1 MVQRH
6 TTDKT
11 FDDFYLSPELR
22 QALEAIGYVRP
33 TPVQVASIPLTMAG
47 IDLIVQSQTGTG
59 KTAAFGIPVVEMLE
73 PDPGTIEVLVLAPTR
88 ELAKQVSE
96 EFTRLTQY
104 RPIASTAIYGGT
116 AYAPQLE
123 ALKTAQIVCAT
134 PGRLLDLL
142 KQKELSLKSLRFFI
156 LDEADEMLSMGFE
169 RDLRAVLEY
178 LPEERQ
184 SLLFSATVTR
194 DVRALAQHMLF
205 YPEYL
210 SFSSDS
216 VVNRDVHH
224 SYFSVSG
231 LSRTRDLVRIIEFEQ
246 PDNAIVFANTKDD
259 TFLVNNYLQ
268 RHGYASEVLNG
279 DLAQKDRERT
289 LAKLRDGEID
299 FLVATDVAARGIDIS
314 ELSHVFNYVLSES
327 PEVYVHRTGRTGR
340 AGKKGRAVSLVS
352 PAEMAALIL
361 TSKRVDME
369 IERRALPTTKELIEV
384 RRARRAQSV
393 LDRVEAFA
401 ASDAVALESYLEH
414 AASLR
419 SLEDATRHIAALLA
433 LADEALDEHGALR
446 RRAAPAQPARSA
458 ATPERHQEE
467 EKERAP
473 QRSVDQEQPEPK
485 RDERQ
490 EQNDR
495 RRRDEEPSKQKAQQ
509 APAQDA
515 EEQEVEEQVAEETLE
530 RAPRPKRERR
540 SRRAP
545 RPSRRGPP
553 EPEKGEEEELAAAPE
568 ARRERST
575 SSSTRPAARPASS
588 VARRVDREMSRLWL
602 SFGKDV
608 FGDPQQVLDF
618 LTYNSGMDEEDFG
631 EVRIERAHTFVDVR
645 RDYLHDVIAA
655 IDTIEH
661 DGETLSAKQAR
672 RS

>member
-116 AYAPQLE
+116 AYGPQLE

-369 IERRALPTTKELIEV
+369 IERRALPTTQELIEV

-446 RRAAPAQPARSA
+446 RRAAPVQPAPSA

-467 EKERAP
+467 EKESAP
-473 QRSVDQEQPEPK
+473 QRSVDKDQREPK
-485 RDERQ
+485 RDEQQGQ
-490 EQNDR
+490 EDR
-495 RRRDEEPSKQKAQQ
+495 RLRDEEPSKQRAQQ
-509 APAQDA
+509 APAQEA
-515 EEQEVEEQVAEETLE
+515 EAQEAKETFE

-545 RPSRRGPP
+545 APSRREQPP
-553 EPEKGEEEELAAAPE
+553 EPKKGEEDDSAAAAPE

-575 SSSTRPAARPASS
+575 SRPTSPAARPASP
-588 VARRVDREMSRLWL
+588 VARRVNHEMSRLWL
-602 SFGKDV
+602 SFGKGI
-608 FGDPQQVLDF
+608 FEDPQQVLDF
-618 LTYNSGMDEEDFG
+618 LIYNSGMDEEDFG